1 MSIAQKPIAIAAV
14 VRTNSARDMLNLR
27 RQRSV
32 SSSASRIIPICSL
45 LGGGG
50 AYSSFDAGRMSTGRS
65 SGISLQECRWGPEVI
80 DGPERFQLNTASP
93 RVGTDDHR
101 VTVNAPRMNGWI
113 RQK

>member
-1 MSIAQKPIAIAAV
+1 MAIAAV
-14 VRTNSARDMLNLR
+14 VRTNSERDMLNLR

-65 SGISLQECRWGPEVI
+65 SGISRHECRLGPEVI
-80 DGPERFQLNTASP
+80 EGPERFQLITASP
-93 RVGTDDHR
+93 RIAACGYFVISQT
-101 VTVNAPRMNGWI
+101 P
-113 RQK
+113 